1 MGTAP
6 PTTPPTPPPSRPPT
20 KLPTTPPTSP
30 PTPPPS
36 QPPTK
41 SPTVPPTTPPTPP
54 PSQPPTK
61 SPTAMAVVAVTSE
74 VTFNNLVVPDNTTD
88 FISALETTIAR
99 APDNVDGTTT
109 AKVTRING
117 NSVGRKLF
125 LSRRLQVP
133 VTTTTVITFEITQTL
148 EVTGDI
154 STVEQNLREDVAAA
168 LNVEGV
174 EEVLHTGELQEYG
187 DLSLGKIETDL
198 GDGSDLITET
208 VSPTISNAPTNSP
221 TKKPTTTTK
230 AGKGK
235 KAKTSKNLKTSKTN
249 ATMGINPFK

>member
-1 MGTAP
+1 MG
-6 PTTPPTPPPSRPPT
+6 TPPTPPPSRPPT

-54 PSQPPTK
+54 PSRPPTK

-109 AKVTRING
+109 AKVTRI
-117 NSVGRKLF
+117 
-125 LSRRLQVP
+125 
-133 VTTTTVITFEITQTL
+133 
-148 EVTGDI
+148 D
-154 STVEQNLREDVAAA
+154 D
-168 LNVEGV
+168 
-174 EEVLHTGELQEYG
+174 
-187 DLSLGKIETDL
+187 
-198 GDGSDLITET
+198 
-208 VSPTISNAPTNSP
+208 
-221 TKKPTTTTK
+221 
-230 AGKGK
+230 
-235 KAKTSKNLKTSKTN
+235 
-249 ATMGINPFK
+249 

>member
-1 MGTAP
+1 MG
-6 PTTPPTPPPSRPPT
+6 
-20 KLPTTPPTSP
+20 
-30 PTPPPS
+30 
-36 QPPTK
+36 
-41 SPTVPPTTPPTPP
+41 
-54 PSQPPTK
+54 
-61 SPTAMAVVAVTSE
+61 
-74 VTFNNLVVPDNTTD
+74 
-88 FISALETTIAR
+88 IAR

-109 AKVTRING
+109 AKVTRIDG

-154 STVEQNLREDVAAA
+154 STVEQNLREDV
-168 LNVEGV
+168 
-174 EEVLHTGELQEYG
+174 LHTGELQEYG

-208 VSPTISNAPTNSP
+208 VSPTISNAPTTSP

-235 KAKTSKNLKTSKTN
+235 KAKTSKEFEN
-249 ATMGINPFK
+249 F